1 MRVDEITTLTGAECK
16 DGSFI
21 YNYELNDGMGM
32 KFDSVGNDQKTVIQ
46 NVIDSQN
53 KQIFCNQMKVMRPL
67 INSAIWSY
75 KIKSG
80 EEFIRV
86 EFRPS
91 DCK

>member
-1 MRVDEITTLTGAECK
+1 
-16 DGSFI
+16 
-21 YNYELNDGMGM
+21 MGM

-53 KQIFCNQMKVMRPL
+53 KQIFCNQMKVMHPL

-86 EFRPS
+86 EFISLATASRA
-91 DCK
+91 CEGFKI